1 MYNARIETK
10 DGKSIDLGFE
20 YGVVFDIS
28 PLSGID
34 VDIATSQSFQ
44 QVGESVENTSVLG
57 LTREINGVIFADEKK
72 IYDKLSTVF
81 SAFSSG
87 KIYIGDRYCDFT
99 TAKTPFFV
107 REKTGR
113 LSFSLLIYCPYPFWL
128 DKNTNEYIF
137 GEADPA
143 FSFPVVYD
151 THTFGIINPISAK
164 NCYNSGDVK
173 KPMTIEFSSPKGGTV
188 TNFGIRNLRT
198 GKFLKINQSISFDDT
213 VLIYQ
218 EGGKLHIETT
228 RNGETFNNIRNLA
241 EYSTLF
247 ELETGDNVLM
257 PFADE
262 GIEYLGFS
270 IKFNPAYTGVFV

>member
-28 PLSGID
+28 PLSGLD

-44 QVGESVENTSVLG
+44 QIGESVDNTSVLG
-57 LTREINGVIFADEKK
+57 LTREINGVIFVDEKK
-72 IYDKLSTVF
+72 IYDKLLSVF

-87 KIYIGDRYCDFT
+87 RLYVGDRYCDFT

-113 LSFSLLIYCPYPFWL
+113 LSFSTLIYCPYPFWL
-128 DKNTNEYIF
+128 GKDTTEYVF
-137 GEADPA
+137 GETDPA

-164 NCYNSGDVK
+164 NCYNGGNVK
-173 KPMTIEFSSPKGGTV
+173 RPMTIKFSSPKGGYV
-188 TNFGIRNLRT
+188 KNFGIRNLRT
-198 GKFLKINQSISFDDT
+198 GEFLKINQTISSQDS
-213 VLIYQ
+213 VSVYQ
-218 EGGKLHIETT
+218 EGGKLHIEFISDG
-228 RNGETFNNIRNLA
+228 NKYNIIRKLA

-247 ELETGDNVLM
+247 DVETGDNVLV

-262 GIEYLGFS
+262 GIEFLGLS
-270 IKFNPAYTGVFV
+270 IKFNTAYTGVFV